1 MAEPNKSMM
10 QPPLSAPIPGQHLT
24 APFGDRPW
32 QRPSEFT
39 TPEEALDYY
48 LPRLT
53 EDEFS
58 RQLLDTMEAGVP
70 LTTIANSLQL
80 ASVMEGKHSIDV
92 GILVLPVL
100 METMAYMGDVAGID
114 YKMGTELKS
123 QGMSE
128 PTKNKIIQK
137 LKGKMETE
145 EEEDESLIVEVMPT
159 QEDEE
164 DKAPI
169 EEKGGL
175 MSRRV

>member
-24 APFGDRPW
+24 APLGDRPW
-32 QRPSEFT
+32 QRPSEFG
-39 TPEEALDYY
+39 TPEEALDFY

-53 EDEFS
+53 EDDFS
-58 RQLLDTMEAGVP
+58 RQLLDTMESGVP
-70 LTTIANSLQL
+70 ITTIANSLQL

-114 YKMGTELKS
+114 YKMGTELRS
-123 QGMSE
+123 QGISE

-145 EEEDESLIVEVMPT
+145 EDEEPMVMEVAVMEEMEEDTTPT
-159 QEDEE
+159 
-164 DKAPI
+164 

>member
-1 MAEPNKSMM
+1 
-10 QPPLSAPIPGQHLT
+10 
-24 APFGDRPW
+24 
-32 QRPSEFT
+32 
-39 TPEEALDYY
+39 
-48 LPRLT
+48 
-53 EDEFS
+53 
-58 RQLLDTMEAGVP
+58 MESGVP
-70 LTTIANSLQL
+70 ITTIANSLQL

-123 QGMSE
+123 QGISE

-145 EEEDESLIVEVMPT
+145 EDEEPMVEVAVMEEMEEDTTPT
-159 QEDEE
+159 
-164 DKAPI
+164 